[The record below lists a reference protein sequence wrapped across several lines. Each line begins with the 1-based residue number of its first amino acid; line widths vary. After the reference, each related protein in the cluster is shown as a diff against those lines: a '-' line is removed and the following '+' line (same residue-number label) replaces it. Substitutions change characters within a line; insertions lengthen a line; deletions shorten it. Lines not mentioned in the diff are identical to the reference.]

1 MRAAGTTAEKTQLR
15 FLSKLAFKNPAEYL
29 RLLRRFERVVALS
42 KLSYHQRALRKH
54 GLRVHKEQREAALLC
69 CAFAAL
75 TGNQTYEFAS
85 HEQADYDAAFR
96 CREGNLHCYT
106 LVQLKEVVPSHLDP
120 QASIEREVSK
130 LAKYADSE
138 DLVVG
143 VFVNQYNKPFE
154 LRRLKIPSVKVSQVW
169 AFGSCSLDQSRW
181 FLFGDLLSEPE
192 YLEFEYPR

>member
-1 MRAAGTTAEKTQLR
+1 MSVTGTTAEKTQLK

-75 TGNQTYEFAS
+75 TGDQTYEFAS
-85 HEQADYDAAFR
+85 HEQADYDAVFR

-143 VFVNQYNKPFE
+143 VFVKQQGTFQ
-154 LRRLKIPSVKVSQVW
+154 LRQMNLPKVKVSQVW
-169 AFGSCSLDQSRW
+169 AFGALSPDQTRW
-181 FLFGDLLSEPE
+181 FLFGDMLSEPTFT
-192 YLEFEYPR
+192 EFAYPS